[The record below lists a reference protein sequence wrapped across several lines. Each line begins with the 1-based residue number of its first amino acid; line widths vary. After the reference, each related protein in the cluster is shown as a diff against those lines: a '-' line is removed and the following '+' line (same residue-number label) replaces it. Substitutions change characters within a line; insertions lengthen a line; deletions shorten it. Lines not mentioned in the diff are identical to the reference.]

1 MNLDIRT
8 PIGLMFLTIGAL
20 LAVYG
25 LLTAS
30 DVGVYS
36 RSLGTNINLWWG
48 TIMFVFGAWMY
59 LAARRAAKRGTTE
72 GARPVEESVE
82 GILTEEREH
91 VLGLES
97 HTSGR
102 GRH

>member
-25 LLTAS
+25 LLTLS
-30 DVGVYS
+30 DTGVYA

-48 TIMFVFGAWMY
+48 TIMFIFGAWMF
-59 LAARRAAKRGTTE
+59 LAARRAAMRGTTE
-72 GARPVEESVE
+72 GVHPAKESVE
-82 GILTEEREH
+82 GILTEEREQM
-91 VLGLES
+91 LGLENDA
-97 HTSGR
+97 GR
-102 GRH
+102 GGH